1 MKTVNTNK
9 SVDTSVEEE
18 QEDIALMVAMMDALQ
33 SGLATEDEKRDF
45 ESWLFTIER

>member
-18 QEDIALMVAMMDALQ
+18 QEDIALMDALQ